1 MSSTDTLLFKIV
13 MPVLLVTGVYTN
25 TMNIIIIYRLRR
37 LFNAF
42 VFYFIGESASD
53 MCLVVFVM
61 VPRWFE
67 SLVHLRLE
75 FPIEGQWLCKINI
88 CLLYVSVTVSA
99 WIQAAMSLQ
108 RMSGVIWPHL
118 VRSTR
123 VVKMAQI
130 SVFSIVVLVMILH
143 FGVLFGDT
151 FNMSNCYLGSAN
163 APANSVA
170 GKIQS
175 LVTLSLTCLV
185 PAVVIIASNVV
196 LLKMLIRSAEAC
208 ACSGR
213 VRSARS
219 VYLQR
224 SQVHTITQAVMGTAL
239 VHIFLTTPVYFV
251 EALVVTGIIPV
262 KSISADG
269 WAVLIIMFVSKSSL
283 PFFIYRWSG
292 TPFRLEAEKLTAMCL
307 MKPSVQQDRPIASRS
322 TWDTGDPP
330 IVRSQIEKSDI
341 STHFT
346 DVRRSRAGIH
356 QSEIGGQMTE
366 SEPQESQ
373 NCPETLIN
381 ATNIA
386 VLQNLPN

>member
-1 MSSTDTLLFKIV
+1 MIWRHKVVSSASAGEPWTPVKMSSTDTLLFKIV

-53 MCLVVFVM
+53 MSLVVFVM

-175 LVTLSLTCLV
+175 L
-185 PAVVIIASNVV
+185 
-196 LLKMLIRSAEAC
+196 
-208 ACSGR
+208 
-213 VRSARS
+213 
-219 VYLQR
+219 
-224 SQVHTITQAVMGTAL
+224 IT
-239 VHIFLTTPVYFV
+239 
-251 EALVVTGIIPV
+251 
-262 KSISADG
+262 
-269 WAVLIIMFVSKSSL
+269 
-283 PFFIYRWSG
+283 
-292 TPFRLEAEKLTAMCL
+292 
-307 MKPSVQQDRPIASRS
+307 
-322 TWDTGDPP
+322 
-330 IVRSQIEKSDI
+330 
-341 STHFT
+341 
-346 DVRRSRAGIH
+346 
-356 QSEIGGQMTE
+356 
-366 SEPQESQ
+366 SQ
-373 NCPETLIN
+373 NIWVTIGRNGTTLISIFYL
-381 ATNIA
+381 TMR
-386 VLQNLPN
+386 